1 MPRRGFRE
9 PAGVFPSFLPEPG
22 MLTLNVRGLPRS
34 MTEAALRDLFA
45 SHGRVFDLRIAK
57 DLFSGECK
65 GFAELKMEGHEAR
78 SAIAALNGTTQQGAM
93 IRVGLHEERKGRRH
107 R

>member
-1 MPRRGFRE
+1 
-9 PAGVFPSFLPEPG
+9 
-22 MLTLNVRGLPRS
+22 MLMLNVRGLPRS
-34 MTEAALRDLFA
+34 MTETTLQELFA
-45 SHGRVFDLRIAK
+45 THGRVFELRMAR

-78 SAIAALNGTTQQGAM
+78 TAIAALDGSTQGGAM
-93 IRVGLHEERKGRRH
+93 IRVALHDERKQRRRH

>member
-1 MPRRGFRE
+1 
-9 PAGVFPSFLPEPG
+9 

-34 MTEAALRDLFA
+34 MTESSLQQLFTA
-45 SHGRVFDLRIAK
+45 HGRVFELRIAK

-65 GFAELKMEGHEAR
+65 GFAELKMEGHQAR
-78 SAIAALNGTTQQGAM
+78 TALGALNGSTQDGSM
-93 IRVGLHEERKGRRH
+93 IQVSLHDERKRPARR

>member
-1 MPRRGFRE
+1 
-9 PAGVFPSFLPEPG
+9 

-34 MTEAALRDLFA
+34 MTETSLHALFA
-45 SHGRVFDLRIAK
+45 AHGRVFDMRIAK

-78 SAIAALNGTTQQGAM
+78 AAIAALDGSSQAGGLM
-93 IRVGLHEERKGRRH
+93 RVSLHDERRRRGRR
-107 R
+107 

>member
-1 MPRRGFRE
+1 
-9 PAGVFPSFLPEPG
+9 
-22 MLTLNVRGLPRS
+22 MLMLSVRGLPRS
-34 MTEAALRDLFA
+34 MTDTALQALFA
-45 SHGRVFDLRIAK
+45 THGRVFDLRITR

-78 SAIAALNGTTQQGAM
+78 TAIAALDGSTQDGAM
-93 IRVGLHEERKGRRH
+93 IRVGLASERKPRR